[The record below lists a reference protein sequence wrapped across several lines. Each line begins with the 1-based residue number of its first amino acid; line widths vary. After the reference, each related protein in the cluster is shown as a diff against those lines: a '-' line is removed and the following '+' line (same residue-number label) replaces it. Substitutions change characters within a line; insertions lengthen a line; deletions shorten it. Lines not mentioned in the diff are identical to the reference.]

1 MRIRTTATLAT
12 ALVLAAASS
21 TTAWAVTNDPDG
33 ATPRIIGG
41 DVASGAPWAAAVG
54 GDAHDGYGDFFRCT
68 GTVIAPTWVLT
79 AAHCDVG
86 TMNVR
91 TGSLDRTS
99 GGTVTPVVET
109 VKQYDLALMRLA
121 IPVTVTPVRLAD
133 ADPPVAATSSLF
145 GWGATCFSGCGS
157 SEVLKTASVEITD
170 VGDPAK
176 TDYLG
181 GPAIESE
188 AITGNAWSGDSGGPQ
203 FYAGTQ
209 VGVASTADGESKQY
223 YGSVAANR
231 AWIRSVAG
239 V

>member
-1 MRIRTTATLAT
+1 MRARTAATLVT
-12 ALVLAAASS
+12 ALVLAASS
-21 TTAWAVTNDPDG
+21 TAAWAADDPDG
-33 ATPRIIGG
+33 ISPRIIGG
-41 DVASGAPWAAAVG
+41 GVATGAPWAAAVS

-121 IPVTVTPVRLAD
+121 APVTATPVRLAD
-133 ADPPVAATSSLF
+133 ADPPVPATSSLF

-203 FYAGTQ
+203 FYGGAQ

-231 AWIRSVAG
+231 AWIRSTAG